1 MPTRIRTFILGLLGM
16 VSLACPATA
25 GAQALQAPAP
35 ELKAAIIANML
46 LFVEWPSRKSITLA
60 DGSDQLTLCT
70 LDDSP
75 VAEALSRLNDR
86 PFKGKTIKVNRI
98 SIDHLGDCHALYIA
112 PADRSTLARIAPN
125 NIGATPTLLI
135 GDTPGFLLRGIMI
148 NLEQEGSR
156 VAFDVDLRALQAA
169 GLKISSK
176 ALRLARTIIE

>member
-1 MPTRIRTFILGLLGM
+1 MHARIRTVILGLLGM
-16 VSLACPATA
+16 MSLACATTA
-25 GAQALQAPAP
+25 GAQVLQAPAP
-35 ELKAAIIANML
+35 ELKAAIIANIL
-46 LFVEWPSRKSITLA
+46 LFVEWPSRKTITLA
-60 DGSDQLTLCT
+60 DGSDQIILCT

-75 VAEALSRLNDR
+75 VAVALKRLNDH
-86 PFKGKTIKVNRI
+86 PIKGKTIKINPT

-112 PADRSTLARIAPN
+112 PTDRSTLAKITPN
-125 NIGATPTLLI
+125 NVIATPTLLI
-135 GDTPGFLLRGIMI
+135 GDAPGFLLRGIMI